1 MRHLPTPKAVRE
13 KLFDSKRAASPLSK
27 RLRAPK
33 RLRARAVILTVALL
47 SALVCG
53 LQASA
58 QTPTPAATTTP
69 TPTTTPTATPGVTPT
84 ANPSSGTTP
93 VTPPNTTST
102 PVTTPTTTPSP
113 AQPGVSRVM
122 RAYRLG
128 QETQPAGIQNV
139 EEWKRDSMTAGLN
152 QIVILEVAGL
162 KSLLNR
168 AKCLDKDGN
177 KTIATCREKNIL
189 LFIEGRPLKGMKPES
204 GAPELKDGEN
214 GTLRYHLQRPPEAE
228 TANYADSKEHWAD
241 LLGLNSIG
249 ELFVPTRD
257 VSMSVGLED
266 EYPIET
272 DVRDA
277 NRFHLLRV
285 DQWRLLFW
293 AVLLLLCVLI
303 FIWLARESD
312 IIRDRKPVL
321 WKQRKPYSLSQ
332 SQAAWW
338 FFFVV
343 IGFIFI
349 WLVTGQRDLSS
360 SVLVLLGIGFAT
372 ALGSTVIDRS
382 RTNTPRTEE
391 TALSS
396 DLTILLQQ
404 KDELEHEL
412 TDLETKLKQASPAN
426 KPQAQT
432 AFDLMQQ
439 QYMDKIKEIRTKFPD
454 ALGWNHVK
462 FRIDILS
469 DANGVNFHRFQM
481 VVWTVVL
488 GIIFIHEVLSRLAMP
503 EFSTTLLTLMG
514 ISNGTYLIG
523 KSSEPQGTSGAQPG
537 GGVVGAGG
545 ASGGAIGGS
554 AGGGLSGTS
563 GALGSAGGGGLSGT
577 AGSLGG
583 GTSSGVAGGTG
594 SGTPAKTGA

>member
-33 RLRARAVILTVALL
+33 RLRAVVLTVALL

-58 QTPTPAATTTP
+58 QTPTPTATTTP
-69 TPTTTPTATPGVTPT
+69 TPTATPTATPGVTPT
-84 ANPSSGTTP
+84 VNASPGTTP
-93 VTPPNTTST
+93 VTSPNTTST

-113 AQPGVSRVM
+113 AQPGVSRVI

-128 QETQPAGIQNV
+128 QETQPADVKDPDQ
-139 EEWKRDSMTAGLN
+139 WKQDSMTAGLN
-152 QIVILEVAGL
+152 QIVILEVTGL

-168 AKCLDKDGN
+168 AKCLDGN
-177 KTIATCREKNIL
+177 KPIPTCREKNIL

-241 LLGLNSIG
+241 LLGLNSIW
-249 ELFVPTRD
+249 ELFAPTRD

-272 DVRDA
+272 NVRDA
-277 NRFHLLRV
+277 NQFHLLRV
-285 DQWRLLFW
+285 DQWRLRFW
-293 AVLLLLCVLI
+293 AVLLLLCVLV

-537 GGVVGAGG
+537 GAGGAGG
-545 ASGGAIGGS
+545 VAGGGAAGGS
-554 AGGGLSGTS
+554 VGGGLSGTS
-563 GALGSAGGGGLSGT
+563 GTLGSGGGGGLSGT

-583 GTSSGVAGGTG
+583 GTSSGVAGGAG
-594 SGTPAKTGA
+594 SGLTTKTGA